1 MPFDCSSSCSLLF
14 YYFYTNISHDLG
26 LKAID
31 RWLTNYPELIHK
43 RFSKKFILES
53 IKVILEN
60 NNFYFNDIISNQVRG
75 TPMGTKFAPTFATLV
90 LAYLEEML
98 YSQTKIEFDKELVD
112 YIKDNWKRFLDDC
125 FILWSKGE
133 ENLKK
138 VSFNFK

>member
-1 MPFDCSSSCSLLF
+1 MVSL
-14 YYFYTNISHDLG
+14 YTNISHDLG

-43 RFSKKFILES
+43 RFSKEFILES

-60 NNFYFNDIISNQVRG
+60 NNFFFNDIMFNQVRG
-75 TPMGTKFAPTFATLV
+75 TAIGTKFAPTYATLV

-98 YSQTKIEFDKELVD
+98 YSQTEREFDKELAD